1 MRAGRDHRAFDPVAV
16 AGSAVGLAGLI
27 WLGPLMLDQLVF
39 FADQDQT
46 RQAEAARELMLPAAA
61 ILLAGSAILL
71 VRASAWHALLSAAP
85 ALVAVPLALLAPEAA
100 YQLVAYGIT
109 APVAFGSLLA
119 ASVPLPRAM
128 PTAILFIGAAVLIAL
143 ALLGTPFIALLTLAA
158 LVVWWRL
165 PGWTDPDR
173 R

>member
-1 MRAGRDHRAFDPVAV
+1 MRAGRDHRAFDPVAM
-16 AGSAVGLAGLI
+16 AGSVVGLVGLI
-27 WLGPLMLDQLVF
+27 WLGPLMFDQLVF
-39 FADQDQT
+39 FADQEQT

-61 ILLAGSAILL
+61 ILLAGSAALL
-71 VRASAWHALLSAAP
+71 VLTSPWHALLAAAP

-109 APVAFGSLLA
+109 APVAFGTLLA
-119 ASVPLPRAM
+119 ASVPRPRSM
-128 PTAILFIGAAVLIAL
+128 PTAILFVGAAVLIAL
-143 ALLGTPFIALLTLAA
+143 ALLGTPFIALLALVA

-165 PGWTDPDR
+165 PEGTAPDR